1 MADSDLEGFRAMLLG
16 LGLTQLAPLM
26 DKLAKARARTANVS
40 AGRHPDD
47 HGDGPPPR
55 KGAASAQAQPQ
66 ESTSLESM
74 LAPLLAQ
81 MGGQGGT
88 ATMPQNSPGMR
99 PGAPPAPLPTMA
111 GLPRTIQASG

>member
-1 MADSDLEGFRAMLLG
+1 MADSDLDGLKSLLMG
-16 LGLTQLAPLM
+16 LGLTQLGPIM

-55 KGAASAQAQPQ
+55 KGAASPQAQPQ
-66 ESTSLESM
+66 ENASLESM

-88 ATMPQNSPGMR
+88 ANMPVNSPGMR

-111 GLPRTIQASG
+111 GLPRTMQASA